1 MKFLSFIFVL
11 SILFSSCMHKKILY
25 LQDKTDSVEIS
36 RDYYN
41 APVDYIVKVN
51 DILYVDIASTNK
63 DVSSYFDQ
71 NSQETSGSQTT
82 NSSGFYLYGYTV
94 NDTGYVNLPVLGR
107 IFVLG
112 KTMKE
117 IQDIVQKKT
126 DEHLNNAIATIRL
139 VSFYVTFLGEIN
151 NQGKLTIMQENVNIL
166 DGLALAGGVN
176 DYGNK
181 RNVLLVRKINNGTK
195 TQRIDLTNR
204 NLLTLPE
211 FYLQPN
217 DIVIV
222 EPLRNKSFQLGVR
235 DYTIILTTVTST
247 ITMILLITSLFK

>member
-1 MKFLSFIFVL
+1 MKLVSFIFIL
-11 SILFSSCMHKKILY
+11 SLLFSSCMHKKILY
-25 LQDKTDSVEIS
+25 LQDKTDSIEIS
-36 RDYYN
+36 NDYIN
-41 APVDYIVKVN
+41 APVDYMVKKN
-51 DILYVDIASTNK
+51 DILYVDIFSSNK
-63 DVSSYFDQ
+63 EVSSYFEQ
-71 NSQETSGSQTT
+71 NSQESSSTQGG
-82 NSSGFYLYGYTV
+82 NSSGFYLYGYAV
-94 NDTGYVNLPVLGR
+94 NDTGYVNLPVLGS

-126 DEHLNNAIATIRL
+126 DEHLNNAIATVRL
-139 VSFYVTFLGEIN
+139 VSFYVTFLGEVN
-151 NQGKLTIMQENVNIL
+151 SQGKLTIMQENVNIL
-166 DGLALAGGVN
+166 DGLALAGGVS

-181 RNVLLVRKINNGTK
+181 RNVLLVRKISNGTK
-195 TQRIDLTNR
+195 TLRIDLTNR

-222 EPLRNKSFQLGVR
+222 EPLKNKSFQMGVR